1 MTIQADQGVPM
12 DQIPR
17 KVETVPASR
26 SRDQSRAIG
35 KILVEQGR
43 LNQRDVEEIQKFATQ
58 NNLRFGDAALQL
70 NLLTQNDI
78 VIALAQQFNYPVLAR
93 GGKNGVADDVVAA
106 YLPQSEL
113 VEPLRALRSQLMLR
127 WANGAGR
134 RILAI
139 TSPGRGDGRSWL
151 AANLATVFAQM
162 GERVL
167 LIDADMRHPRQH
179 QLFNLNNSVGF
190 SALLTGRAG
199 REIVAR
205 IHPQLRLFVLPAGLR
220 PPNPQEL
227 LGRQVFE
234 LVLNSFAEHFDLVIL
249 DTPAMTEASDA
260 QILAARAGAALVVAR
275 RNYTLHAE
283 LSAVMQN
290 FLQSGVSVIGSVLN
304 EYWKS

>member
-1 MTIQADQGVPM
+1 MEKITRKPPTVADP
-12 DQIPR
+12 
-17 KVETVPASR
+17 PA
-26 SRDQSRAIG
+26 RDQSRALG
-35 KILVEQGR
+35 SILVEQGR
-43 LNQRDVEEIQKFATQ
+43 IGQQDVEEIQRFATQ
-58 NNLRFGDAALQL
+58 NSVRFGEAALQL

-78 VIALAQQFNYPVLAR
+78 DVALAQQFNYPVLAR

-106 YLPQSEL
+106 YLPQSEF
-113 VEPLRALRSQLMLR
+113 VEPLRALRSQLTLR
-127 WANGAGR
+127 WVNGVGR

-139 TSPGRGDGRSWL
+139 TSPGRGEGRSWL

-179 QLFNLNNSVGF
+179 YLFNINNAVGL

-199 REIVAR
+199 REVVSR

-227 LGRQVFE
+227 LGRPVFE
-234 LVLNSFAEHFDLVIL
+234 VVLTSFAEQYDLVIL
-249 DTPAMTEASDA
+249 DTPASTVAADA
-260 QILAARAGAALVVAR
+260 QILAARAGAALIVAR

-283 LSAVMQN
+283 LSASMQN
-290 FLQSGVSVIGSVLN
+290 LMQSGVGVLGSVMN
-304 EYWKS
+304 EY